1 MEIVLLS
8 GLSGSG
14 KSTAL
19 AALEDSGY
27 FAVDNLPFSF
37 LKKFIEIVEYS
48 NKEIDKLAVVCDA
61 RDPQIESNIKE
72 LKNLVNSHNP
82 NFTLIFLEADKATL
96 IKRFEQTR
104 RAHPLSVM
112 HGLTLENAI
121 EQEVKLLKPI
131 REISDYIID
140 TTNLN
145 VNELRRFILG
155 KFRNDR
161 TATLIQL
168 ISFGFKYGL
177 PPEADTIFDVRFIPN
192 PFFVEKLKNSTGLD
206 KETAEFVLN
215 QPQTKKFLS
224 ITERFFNEMLPLYTK
239 EGKSYI
245 TTAFG
250 CTGGKHRSVAIVEY
264 FKKILT
270 KQGYSVD
277 VIHRDIDR

>member
-1 MEIVLLS
+1 VEIVLLS